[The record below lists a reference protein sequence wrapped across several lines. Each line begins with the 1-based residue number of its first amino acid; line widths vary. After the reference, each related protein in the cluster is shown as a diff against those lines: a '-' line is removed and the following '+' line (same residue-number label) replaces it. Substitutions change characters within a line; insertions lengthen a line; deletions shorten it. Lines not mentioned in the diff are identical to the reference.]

1 MNIGRLVVG
10 ACAALALVASGAFV
24 HVVFAQT
31 STPSY
36 GGYTACMS
44 SKSGKSY
51 FFGVGEIYNEGHQ
64 DIEVLSVVSRTQRG
78 LDVVDLTVALSG
90 GIGILDAT
98 PAVAAEYALT
108 PVAGTIIAPGKIVD
122 VIARL
127 KPVDATGFATDFE
140 ITYKN
145 GYGIRHV
152 ALLTNV
158 VGFRAPDDDGDAD
171 DDFEENCG
179 G

>member
-1 MNIGRLVVG
+1 MNVGRVVVG
-10 ACAALALVASGAFV
+10 SSAVLALVAGAGFV
-24 HVVFAQT
+24 NVVFAQP

-44 SKSGKSY
+44 SKSGNPY

-64 DIEVLSVVSRTQRG
+64 DIEVVSAVSRTQRG
-78 LDVVDLTVALSG
+78 LEVVDLTVASSG
-90 GIGILDAT
+90 GIGILEAT
-98 PAVAAEYALT
+98 TEVSAEYALS
-108 PVAGTIIAPGKIVD
+108 PVPGTIIAPGKHVA

-127 KPVDATGFATDFE
+127 TPVDATGFATDFE

-145 GYGIRHV
+145 GYGIRHT

-158 VGFRAPDDDGDAD
+158 VGFRAPDSDSDSEFDID
-171 DDFEENCG
+171 ERCG